1 MRRSGPRLPV
11 GVTVGLLSHVW
22 SPTGIDVPRCI
33 GTDRSGG
40 AHLPS
45 TSTQSQGVT
54 PMDYDHYITYALEIV
69 STWDI
74 PTEDFGQV
82 VMDQARLMAGGCNQ
96 PYLNWASH

>member
-22 SPTGIDVPRCI
+22 CLISLDVSHYI
-33 GTDRSGG
+33 GTGWSGG
-40 AHLPS
+40 THLSGSSP
-45 TSTQSQGVT
+45 QPQGVT
-54 PMDYDHYITYALEIV
+54 LMEYEHYITYALEIV

>member
-1 MRRSGPRLPV
+1 MRRSDPRLSV

-22 SPTGIDVPRCI
+22 SPTGLDVPRCI
-33 GTDRSGG
+33 GTDRPGG
-40 AHLPS
+40 AHLLS

-54 PMDYDHYITYALEIV
+54 LMEYDHYITYALEIV

-82 VMDQARLMAGGCNQ
+82 VTDQARLMAGGCNQ
-96 PYLNWASH
+96 PHLNWPSH